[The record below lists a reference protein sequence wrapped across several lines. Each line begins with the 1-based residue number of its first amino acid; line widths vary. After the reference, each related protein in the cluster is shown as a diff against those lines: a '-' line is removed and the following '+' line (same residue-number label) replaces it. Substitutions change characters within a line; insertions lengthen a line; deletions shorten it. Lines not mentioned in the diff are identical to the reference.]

1 LRETF
6 QLLDDPE
13 FNQLGRQTWVL
24 ILIVITELLICIKFG
39 WATIT
44 KPLPRHIALWWVLG
58 ALILIGYTFVKF
70 YLLKPDHV
78 PKPEKEDISISGN
91 TPDKE
96 NKDENKENKDENK
109 ELLEERVG
117 NPEAGDKKEN

>member
-1 LRETF
+1 MRETF

-24 ILIVITELLICIKFG
+24 IMIIMTELLICIKFG

-58 ALILIGYTFVKF
+58 ALILIGYTFVKVGVF
-70 YLLKPDHV
+70 YESYSESIILFFSVLLV
-78 PKPEKEDISISGN
+78 E
-91 TPDKE
+91 T
-96 NKDENKENKDENK
+96 
-109 ELLEERVG
+109 
-117 NPEAGDKKEN
+117 

>member
-1 LRETF
+1 M
-6 QLLDDPE
+6 
-13 FNQLGRQTWVL
+13 
-24 ILIVITELLICIKFG
+24 
-39 WATIT
+39 
-44 KPLPRHIALWWVLG
+44 
-58 ALILIGYTFVKF
+58 
-70 YLLKPDHV
+70 LKPDHV

-96 NKDENKENKDENK
+96 NKDENKENKVENK

>member
-1 LRETF
+1 MRETF

-24 ILIVITELLICIKFG
+24 IMIIMTELLICIKFG

-58 ALILIGYTFVKF
+58 ALILIGYTFVKVRVF
-70 YLLKPDHV
+70 YESYSESIILFFSVLLV
-78 PKPEKEDISISGN
+78 E
-91 TPDKE
+91 T
-96 NKDENKENKDENK
+96 
-109 ELLEERVG
+109 
-117 NPEAGDKKEN
+117 

>member
-1 LRETF
+1 MRETF

-24 ILIVITELLICIKFG
+24 ILIVITELLICIKVTLAFYCSLVKTQITVSHWSIFLQFG

-58 ALILIGYTFVKF
+58 ALILVGYTFVKVRRKF
-70 YLLKPDHV
+70 
-78 PKPEKEDISISGN
+78 
-91 TPDKE
+91 
-96 NKDENKENKDENK
+96 
-109 ELLEERVG
+109 
-117 NPEAGDKKEN
+117 

>member
-1 LRETF
+1 M
-6 QLLDDPE
+6 
-13 FNQLGRQTWVL
+13 
-24 ILIVITELLICIKFG
+24 
-39 WATIT
+39 
-44 KPLPRHIALWWVLG
+44 
-58 ALILIGYTFVKF
+58 
-70 YLLKPDHV
+70 LKPDHV

-96 NKDENKENKDENK
+96 NKDENKENKVENKVENK